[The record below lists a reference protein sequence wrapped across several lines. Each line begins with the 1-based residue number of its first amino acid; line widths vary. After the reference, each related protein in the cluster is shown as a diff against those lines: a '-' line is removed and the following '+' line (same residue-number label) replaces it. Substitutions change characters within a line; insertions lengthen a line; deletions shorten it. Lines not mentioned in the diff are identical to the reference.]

1 MSGESEITPE
11 TGDRVRLERVVGRW
25 GWCCRF
31 LWHRMVL
38 DEGSNVAGP
47 SPRRIT
53 TVPPVEDCAR
63 DFRAYRKAVLEFLG
77 ITE

>member
-1 MSGESEITPE
+1 MTVWMGFHHSRGVWAKEVE
-11 TGDRVRLERVVGRW
+11 TENGPRIA
-25 GWCCRF
+25 
-31 LWHRMVL
+31 
-38 DEGSNVAGP
+38 GSNVAGP